1 MSAARFM
8 VGAVVGITALVA
20 EATLSSV
27 VLVGASV
34 IQAATEQLS
43 MIPRVRQLQARVD
56 ELEHRAE
63 LVYAEH
69 VAAVDDELAAILEDT

>member
-1 MSAARFM
+1 M